1 MKFLKRICSAL
12 NRFLSPQP
20 GKNGSSMA
28 FVMIIGAVLVIW
40 VLAIMPLMVAVG
52 NNSLTL
58 QGSYAD
64 YLQSRS
70 AIEFCKGELEKMVE
84 SKPPYTFC
92 VVQNADGT
100 YTPIP
105 KMESGSLVTAY
116 DTAVNRDPDSTGN
129 IVDDTDTDDIP
140 MESADGKKIVA
151 ICAVAQ
157 DTQED
162 NVYHITITT
171 YNNGNKNLTYTA
183 DYTIRGS
190 LLINPESYLKSQA
203 LPLSDFVVV
212 DGKLGANE
220 IWKSNIHD
228 DKMTFKEGEENSVTN
243 LSAIRESLL
252 PYVGGRRPGDGYAD
266 SGIFPAVFK
275 TPVYPAGGGIAP
287 DATQPTEPDYTE
299 DEWYPPIPVK
309 EDERTGKIGEIW
321 YKIEKRTYTYK
332 NNYGWT
338 REGEKDTIRIYL
350 QSSEENTTDIT
361 EKCKIYLNGNV
372 FEAYKDKNDDGSDM
386 PTKGIHQVSI
396 DFDGYNSVLAVDG
409 LVLGEIDK
417 GGTTVGGK
425 RDKPTNLNVS
435 VNGSTATLGQNSGAR
450 YGYST
455 SDDPYNV
462 RWSSNN
468 TFILEE
474 GKTYFFFAY
483 YPAATIDGVYKSAS
497 DVAYMGYVSSLEF
510 VSTLTR
516 GQKYLILG
524 KSGSTYYAMRQEG
537 RYSNSVSSQGVNVF
551 FTGNT
556 DINNDLLWTVGTN
569 NGQYSFK
576 NNRDYG
582 KYLNM
587 SGSYNNRQWTISFN
601 LSTGSCNFTANT
613 STGSIGKY
621 FSSGSRNTTRYIVYS
636 NGFTHSTS
644 VNTNNRLYFA
654 KVPATPATPDLN
666 RISVPGNTVSL
677 STNSIVHGTSLSSI
691 VTGTYSKILANGD
704 EVTSKLNVGKYRIT
718 AEVDNTTIPLGIL
731 NVTKENYSNLSAT
744 PSVSFVP
751 NAESHEIIAS
761 TTYHYDSGA
770 HWIGYRVAGSD
781 DAYKW
786 FPVDDSNRYT
796 FVLPYGIYEFVVRES
811 GTNTYNAAQSSP
823 VPVELKAAEPED
835 TRTPSMMMG
844 SSLYFMGREG
854 SIKTEGSTIYLT
866 TDLLVMRHDILGDG
880 KVYVYPYS
888 NEQNYDES
896 PADTLFFPVNDMKN
910 AANFEFKACTFYW
923 IPAGTDINHATADD
937 LNFENRPA
945 LSLDRDADFDKL
957 KILLRKGDYPEINL
971 DIAYIDREN
980 KADKVN
986 SNGTPNNEQLA
997 HIVSGETIGWTESGV
1012 LDNKTDK
1019 NSSND
1024 NQNRQFVVCAYV
1036 TSVKSVA
1043 INRTA
1048 NRILIA
1054 CEETDANGVK
1064 SYTLNVRNNISFTC
1078 RYFSIY
1084 ADNVV
1089 QSKTSASFTVHN
1101 LGKDGSFI
1109 ESIKKALGLTQY
1121 YSKSLQ
1127 IDFERGTEILPIGS
1141 VIPAQIYRVNENSWN
1156 FFSAFDPQPLMVT
1169 YTNTELKQDLSGAS
1183 NDIRIVDRYTTL
1195 TKGQD
1200 ANLEI
1205 KALGECHLQLFT
1217 NYLYIDNSVNSYIFS
1232 NIEFESGWVDA
1243 ILDAL
1248 LGYKADFLVN
1258 SQESGYK
1265 SEYLGFF
1272 TKNSVESYSGTI
1284 IYIAPDAGKNLED
1297 ANSGIDIVENE
1308 LKAEIIWHFIIP
1320 EVKTKLVN
1328 TVKTH
1333 IPSGFYYIPASDEGT
1348 SLKVLAD
1355 IPSGVYG
1362 TINDTDKVHRINPN
1376 DLSKYSVYIN
1386 KETGAMSDAFVDTG
1400 LIGNSDL
1407 GESGFS
1413 GGNVG

>member
-1 MKFLKRICSAL
+1 MRH
-12 NRFLSPQP
+12 
-20 GKNGSSMA
+20 G
-28 FVMIIGAVLVIW
+28 
-40 VLAIMPLMVAVG
+40 
-52 NNSLTL
+52 
-58 QGSYAD
+58 
-64 YLQSRS
+64 
-70 AIEFCKGELEKMVE
+70 
-84 SKPPYTFC
+84 
-92 VVQNADGT
+92 
-100 YTPIP
+100 
-105 KMESGSLVTAY
+105 
-116 DTAVNRDPDSTGN
+116 
-129 IVDDTDTDDIP
+129 
-140 MESADGKKIVA
+140 
-151 ICAVAQ
+151 
-157 DTQED
+157 
-162 NVYHITITT
+162 
-171 YNNGNKNLTYTA
+171 
-183 DYTIRGS
+183 
-190 LLINPESYLKSQA
+190 IN
-203 LPLSDFVVV
+203 
-212 DGKLGANE
+212 
-220 IWKSNIHD
+220 
-228 DKMTFKEGEENSVTN
+228 
-243 LSAIRESLL
+243 
-252 PYVGGRRPGDGYAD
+252 GDG
-266 SGIFPAVFK
+266 S
-275 TPVYPAGGGIAP
+275 VYI
-287 DATQPTEPDYTE
+287 
-299 DEWYPPIPVK
+299 
-309 EDERTGKIGEIW
+309 
-321 YKIEKRTYTYK
+321 
-332 NNYGWT
+332 
-338 REGEKDTIRIYL
+338 
-350 QSSEENTTDIT
+350 
-361 EKCKIYLNGNV
+361 
-372 FEAYKDKNDDGSDM
+372 
-386 PTKGIHQVSI
+386 
-396 DFDGYNSVLAVDG
+396 
-409 LVLGEIDK
+409 
-417 GGTTVGGK
+417 
-425 RDKPTNLNVS
+425 
-435 VNGSTATLGQNSGAR
+435 
-450 YGYST
+450 
-455 SDDPYNV
+455 
-462 RWSSNN
+462 
-468 TFILEE
+468 
-474 GKTYFFFAY
+474 
-483 YPAATIDGVYKSAS
+483 
-497 DVAYMGYVSSLEF
+497 
-510 VSTLTR
+510 
-516 GQKYLILG
+516 
-524 KSGSTYYAMRQEG
+524 
-537 RYSNSVSSQGVNVF
+537 
-551 FTGNT
+551 
-556 DINNDLLWTVGTN
+556 
-569 NGQYSFK
+569 
-576 NNRDYG
+576 
-582 KYLNM
+582 
-587 SGSYNNRQWTISFN
+587 
-601 LSTGSCNFTANT
+601 
-613 STGSIGKY
+613 
-621 FSSGSRNTTRYIVYS
+621 
-636 NGFTHSTS
+636 
-644 VNTNNRLYFA
+644 
-654 KVPATPATPDLN
+654 
-666 RISVPGNTVSL
+666 
-677 STNSIVHGTSLSSI
+677 
-691 VTGTYSKILANGD
+691 
-704 EVTSKLNVGKYRIT
+704 
-718 AEVDNTTIPLGIL
+718 
-731 NVTKENYSNLSAT
+731 
-744 PSVSFVP
+744 
-751 NAESHEIIAS
+751 
-761 TTYHYDSGA
+761 
-770 HWIGYRVAGSD
+770 
-781 DAYKW
+781 
-786 FPVDDSNRYT
+786 
-796 FVLPYGIYEFVVRES
+796 
-811 GTNTYNAAQSSP
+811 
-823 VPVELKAAEPED
+823 
-835 TRTPSMMMG
+835 
-844 SSLYFMGREG
+844 
-854 SIKTEGSTIYLT
+854 
-866 TDLLVMRHDILGDG
+866 
-880 KVYVYPYS
+880 YPYS

-896 PADTLFFPVNDMKN
+896 AADTLFFPVNDMKN

-923 IPAGTDINHATADD
+923 IPAGTDINYATAED
-937 LNFENRPA
+937 LNFENRPP
-945 LSLDRDADFDKL
+945 LSLNVDADYDQL
-957 KILLRKGDYPEINL
+957 KFLLRKGDYPEINM

-980 KADKVN
+980 KADRVN
-986 SNGTPNNEQLA
+986 ANGTPNNEQLA

-1205 KALGECHLQLFT
+1205 KAVGECHLQLFT

-1284 IYIAPDAGKNLED
+1284 IYIAPDVGKNLED

-1308 LKAEIIWHFIIP
+1308 LEAEIIWHFIIP

-1413 GGNVG
+1413 GGNMG

>member
-1 MKFLKRICSAL
+1 MKFLKRICSRL

-171 YNNGNKNLTYTA
+171 YNNGTKNLTYTA

-252 PYVGGRRPGDGYAD
+252 PYVGVRRPGDGYAD

-275 TPVYPAGGGIAP
+275 TPAYPAGGGIAP
-287 DATQPTEPDYTE
+287 DATQPTEPDYTK

-372 FEAYKDKNDDGSDM
+372 FEVYKDKNDDGGDM

-462 RWSSNN
+462 SWSSNN
-468 TFILEE
+468 TITLEG

-497 DVAYMGYVSSLEF
+497 DVAYMGCVYPLEF
-510 VSTLTR
+510 VASPSANQT
-516 GQKYLILG
+516 YLILG
-524 KSGSTYYAMRQEG
+524 QYENNYYAMTSS
-537 RYSNSVSSQGVNVF
+537 SNGVISTKVEAYHSS
-551 FTGNT
+551 TS
-556 DINNDLLWTVGTN
+556 DISANLLWTVGISN
-569 NGQYSFK
+569 DQYTFK
-576 NNRDYG
+576 NNG
-582 KYLNM
+582 NNKYLSLNGQS
-587 SGSYNNRQWTISFN
+587 SGGWFASWTFSLAVAGTDSSQNAVRFKKVNGSNSFYR
-601 LSTGSCNFTANT
+601 S
-613 STGSIGKY
+613 
-621 FSSGSRNTTRYIVYS
+621 FSSGWKSTPGYIYFN
-636 NGFTHSTS
+636 NGTFSGSTNS
-644 VNTNNRLYFA
+644 AQLLFA
-654 KVPATPATPDLN
+654 KIPATPATPDLN

-691 VTGTYSKILANGD
+691 ITGTYSKILANGD

-866 TDLLVMRHDILGDG
+866 TDLLVMRHGILGDG

-937 LNFENRPA
+937 LNFANRPA

-957 KILLRKGDYPEINL
+957 KILLRKGDYPEINM

-997 HIVSGETIGWTESGV
+997 HIVSGETIGWTNNGRMEDG
-1012 LDNKTDK
+1012 DDR
-1019 NSSND
+1019 NSSN
-1024 NQNRQFVVCAYV
+1024 NSRLNNANSKFIVCAYV
-1036 TSVKSVA
+1036 TSVKDA
-1043 INRTA
+1043 EIKRTA
-1048 NRILIA
+1048 NRIMLA
-1054 CEETDANGVK
+1054 AEETLEGGYESK
-1064 SYTLNVRNNISFTC
+1064 TLRVTNNLQFTC
-1078 RYFSIY
+1078 RYISIS
-1084 ADNVV
+1084 ADYIIQNGNNNFFKIKNLG
-1089 QSKTSASFTVHN
+1089 QDKTFINLILDFFGINKYSSKTMQLEFEQSVRIQN
-1101 LGKDGSFI
+1101 KDGVLLSH
-1109 ESIKKALGLTQY
+1109 E
-1121 YSKSLQ
+1121 KSA
-1127 IDFERGTEILPIGS
+1127 G
-1141 VIPAQIYRVNENSWN
+1141 IYRIEHPDLDNDSDEGVNL
-1156 FFSAFDPQPLMVT
+1156 FQT
-1169 YTNTELKQDLSGAS
+1169 YTDPDSDYTASTLTVKYTNDEIKDLFKVLSFNSRFVERYVSIDAGSTKELEVSLIVQRTLSLYANYVTFENDIVSYKLSGWFS
-1183 NDIRIVDRYTTL
+1183 DGRI
-1195 TKGQD
+1195 
-1200 ANLEI
+1200 I
-1205 KALGECHLQLFT
+1205 
-1217 NYLYIDNSVNSYIFS
+1217 I
-1232 NIEFESGWVDA
+1232 
-1243 ILDAL
+1243 
-1248 LGYKADFLVN
+1248 N
-1258 SQESGYK
+1258 SQERGYE
-1265 SEYLGFF
+1265 SEYAGFF
-1272 TKNSVESYSGTI
+1272 GGGSGESYNGTI
-1284 IYIAPDAGKNLED
+1284 IHIAPNDENSTREKN
-1297 ANSGIDIVENE
+1297 GIYVEGTF
-1308 LKAEIIWHFIIP
+1308 LPA
-1320 EVKTKLVN
+1320 
-1328 TVKTH
+1328 
-1333 IPSGFYYIPASDEGT
+1333 GFYYIPASKDGT
-1348 SLKVLAD
+1348 NINKLAEVAD
-1355 IPSGVYG
+1355 KEYG
-1362 TINDTDKVHRINPN
+1362 TIADIDKIHRINPA
-1376 DLSKYSVYIN
+1376 DLSKYSIYI
-1386 KETGAMSDAFVDTG
+1386 KSDGTLSDAYVDTG